1 MKKILLLT
9 PLFISSVALAQFT
22 IVGGGESE
30 YYGIGSLT
38 SNSLSIVTQASS
50 PDEPAV
56 KGNIAPENA
65 LPSDVILLNGNT
77 TEQFFA
83 RDDSGR
89 QLTVGAN
96 FEFNTLTK
104 IVSDSR
110 YKSIY
115 VQNGATLKF
124 NAGFQS
130 AKTSSGNTMR
140 NSWTGQWTDM
150 KKPETFVFGN
160 IHLNYTSATNGTIL
174 ASERL
179 SGNDTTELILA
190 AINLTV
196 SADSGVKAAGK
207 AGVYLSSYLHFYY
220 GSTLNMQTNVD
231 VVTLCGRSSN
241 GSSDRNVGEIFLNGH
256 QLTCDGVS
264 FNPSEKTGIGDLTF
278 HMGGGSVFVSTKS
291 IGFVNTYGTYEDFN
305 VLFKDFNYADGD
317 RVLFKSPLSNTNLA
331 MIEINGVTGS
341 DLLVEEVQFDHNA
354 DGKAETFYS
363 YYVIPEPSTYA
374 MILGAIA
381 IAFVAIRRRR

>member
-38 SNSLSIVTQASS
+38 SNSLSIVTQESS

-89 QLTVGAN
+89 QLTVGAD

-140 NSWTGQWTDM
+140 NSWTGQWASTS
-150 KKPETFVFGN
+150 KPETFVFGN

-196 SADSGVKAAGK
+196 SADSGVKAAGN
-207 AGVYLSSYLHFYY
+207 AAVYLSSYLHFYY
-220 GSTLNMQTNVD
+220 GSTLNMQTNVNLGS
-231 VVTLCGRSSN
+231 LCARSSN
-241 GSSDRNVGEIFLNGH
+241 ATADRNVGEIFLNGY
-256 QLTCDGVS
+256 QLTNSGVY
-264 FNPSEKTGIGDLTF
+264 FNPSEKVGIGDLTV
-278 HMGGGSVFVSTKS
+278 HMGNGSTFVTVGS
-291 IGFVNTYGTYEDFN
+291 IGNSTGFGTYEDFN
-305 VLFKDFNYADGD
+305 LLFKDFNYADGD
-317 RVLFKSPLSNTNLA
+317 KILFKNKLSATQLE
-331 MIEINGVTGS
+331 MIEINNITGS
-341 DLLVEEVQFDHNA
+341 DILMETVQFDHNA
-354 DGKAETFYS
+354 DGKTDTFYS

-381 IAFVAIRRRR
+381 IAFAVIRRRR

>member
-38 SNSLSIVTQASS
+38 SNSLSIITQASS

-56 KGNIAPENA
+56 KGNIAPADA
-65 LPSDVILLNGNT
+65 LPSDVIMLTGNSS
-77 TEQFFA
+77 ESFFA

-89 QLTVGAN
+89 QLTVGAD

-130 AKTSSGNTMR
+130 GKTSSGDNMR
-140 NSWTGQWTDM
+140 NTWSGQWVSTS
-150 KKPETFVFGN
+150 KPETFVFGN
-160 IHLNYTSATNGTIL
+160 IHLNYTAATNGTIL

-179 SGNDTTELILA
+179 ADNKTTELILA

-196 SADSGVKAAGK
+196 SADSGVKAAGN

-220 GSTLNMQTNVD
+220 GSTLNLQTNVD
-231 VVTLCGRSSN
+231 VVTLCARSSN
-241 GSSDRNVGEIFLNGH
+241 ASADRNVGEIFLNGN
-256 QLTCDGVS
+256 QLIS
-264 FNPSEKTGIGDLTF
+264 A
-278 HMGGGSVFVSTKS
+278 
-291 IGFVNTYGTYEDFN
+291 Y
-305 VLFKDFNYADGD
+305 
-317 RVLFKSPLSNTNLA
+317 SPF
-331 MIEINGVTGS
+331 I
-341 DLLVEEVQFDHNA
+341 
-354 DGKAETFYS
+354 
-363 YYVIPEPSTYA
+363 
-374 MILGAIA
+374 
-381 IAFVAIRRRR
+381 

>member
-22 IVGGGESE
+22 IVGGGASE

-38 SNSLSIVTQASS
+38 SNSLSIVTQESA
-50 PDEPAV
+50 PDETAV

-65 LPSDVILLNGNT
+65 LPSDVILLNGNAK
-77 TEQFFA
+77 EQFFA

-89 QLTVGAN
+89 QLTVGAD

-130 AKTSSGNTMR
+130 GKTSSTNNMR
-140 NSWTGQWTDM
+140 NTWTGQWASTS
-150 KKPETFVFGN
+150 KPETFVFGN
-160 IHLNYTSATNGTIL
+160 IHLNYTAATNGTIL

-179 SGNDTTELILA
+179 AANTATELILG

-196 SADSGVKAAGK
+196 TADEGVKSAGN
-207 AGVYLSSYLHFYY
+207 AGVFLSSYLHFYY
-220 GSTLNMQTNVD
+220 GSTLNMQTNVNLD
-231 VVTLCGRSSN
+231 TLCARSSN
-241 GSSDRNVGEIFLNGH
+241 ASSDRNVGEIFLNGY
-256 QLTCDGVS
+256 QLTNTGVY
-264 FNPSEKTGIGDLTF
+264 FNPSEKAGIGDLTV
-278 HMGGGSVFVSTKS
+278 HMGNGSTFVTVGGIGNST
-291 IGFVNTYGTYEDFN
+291 GFGTYKDFN
-305 VLFKDFNYADGD
+305 LLFKDFNYADGD
-317 RVLFKSPLSNTNLA
+317 RILFQIMLDNTQLE
-331 MIEINGVTGS
+331 MIEINGITGS

-354 DGKAETFYS
+354 DGKTDTFYS